1 MPSIPPAQNRA
12 EYATHFGMRVN
23 THKKT
28 HTKICNWFEKR
39 IQQGLCPRCMIAM
52 KVINVHGHTQC
63 PVCHCVIDDCC
74 QGELAVNTNL
84 DPLSNSN

>member
-1 MPSIPPAQNRA
+1 MDKYNI
-12 EYATHFGMRVN
+12 EDD
-23 THKKT
+23 
-28 HTKICNWFEKR
+28 FEKR

-74 QGELAVNTNL
+74 QGELAVDTNL
-84 DPLSNSN
+84 DPLSIPN